1 MKAVN
6 FMSIQHAFLWQQV
19 SDAIIAT
26 DENLF
31 ITAWNKAAEKI
42 YGWTEG
48 EAGGQQID
56 ELLKTEW
63 VSEDQAQAKAALAAN
78 GIWRGEIR
86 QQTKIGGWCYISASV
101 NWLKNEQGEV
111 TGSVTVNRDITEHQ
125 QIQEA
130 LDAERQLFVGGPTVI
145 FKWEGGPGWMV
156 EYVSPNVFEQFGYSP
171 QALTSGTISYASI
184 IHPDD
189 LGRIVDEVN
198 THRAARHTQF
208 EQEYRIR
215 RADGRYR
222 WLHDFTVANYDA
234 AGMVTCYHG
243 YVQDI
248 TARKQ
253 AEEALRASEA
263 RHRLIVETAQEGIW
277 LLDETFQTT
286 FVNQRMAN
294 MLGYSRRE
302 LQNRN
307 VFDFVTGEGHAEL
320 HNCLLQQ
327 PAAKQPDIPFMHKN
341 GHEVWTIV
349 SANPLPNAE
358 GRFISTLMMLVEI
371 TERKQA
377 EHLRREQERLKASL
391 QKEKELN
398 ALVQKTITAL
408 SHDLRAPL
416 TIIWYTKDML
426 DRYYN
431 RLDEQKRRE
440 KLQLIDKQLRY
451 ILELLDDM
459 TLVVKG
465 SYSHS
470 IFKPAPV
477 NLPALCQLCV
487 NEIQETTG
495 SDHELL
501 FVTDGLIQ
509 TVPVDEVLVS
519 RILLNLL
526 SNAVKFSPRE
536 SEIRL
541 ELSRHEESILLRI
554 VDNGIGIAE
563 ADLPYIFD
571 TFYRADA
578 ARAVEGA
585 GLGLN
590 IVKECVERHQGQ
602 VGVTSVLEKGTIFT
616 VRLPLTEANRAAKQR
631 SGFPHHAETI
641 RPENAPEPGTDR
653 GENGG

>member
-1 MKAVN
+1 MKAEN
-6 FMSIQHAFLWQQV
+6 FMSIQNAFLWQQV

-26 DENLF
+26 DENLV
-31 ITAWNKAAEKI
+31 ITAWNQAAEKI
-42 YGWTEG
+42 YGWTEA
-48 EAGGQQID
+48 EAKGQQIN

-63 VSEDQAQAKAALAAN
+63 VSDEQARGKATLVTS
-78 GIWRGEIR
+78 GTWRGEIR
-86 QQTKIGGWCYISASV
+86 QQTKTGGWRYISASV

-111 TGSVTVNRDITEHQ
+111 TGGVTVNRDITERQ

-145 FKWEGGPGWMV
+145 FKWGGGPGWMV
-156 EYVSPNVFEQFGYSP
+156 EYVSPNVFEQFGYTP
-171 QALTSGTISYASI
+171 QALTSGSISYASI
-184 IHPDD
+184 IHPAD
-189 LGRIVDEVN
+189 LGRIVQEVN
-198 THRAARHTQF
+198 AHKAARHTQF

-215 RADGRYR
+215 CADGRYR
-222 WLHDFTVANYDA
+222 WLFDFTVANYDA
-234 AGMVTCYHG
+234 TGMVTCYHG

-253 AEEALRASEA
+253 AEEALRASEE

-286 FVNQRMAN
+286 FVNQRMAH
-294 MLGYSRRE
+294 MLGYTREE
-302 LQNRN
+302 LQNRS
-307 VFDFVTGEGHAEL
+307 VFEFVTGEGRAEL
-320 HNCLLQQ
+320 HACLLQQ
-327 PAAKQPDIPFMHKN
+327 PPEAKQPDILFMHKN
-341 GHEVWTIV
+341 GHGIWTIV

-358 GRFISTLMMLVEI
+358 GRFIGTLMMLVEI

-391 QKEKELN
+391 QKEQELN

-416 TIIWYTKDML
+416 TIIWYAKDML

-431 RLDEQKRRE
+431 RIDEQKRRE

-541 ELSRHEESILLRI
+541 ELARHEESIVLHV

-563 ADLPYIFD
+563 TDLPYIFD

-578 ARAVEGA
+578 ARTVEGF

-590 IVKECVERHQGQ
+590 IVKECVERHHGQ
-602 VGVTSVLEKGTIFT
+602 VGVASVLGKGTTFT
-616 VRLPLTEANRAAKQR
+616 VRLPLTEANGAAQEK
-631 SGFPHHAETI
+631 SGFSPPPEMA
-641 RPENAPEPGTDR
+641 RPESSSDPGMDR
-653 GENGG
+653 GNHG